1 MSLFEFLMVMVS
13 IIIGLGISEL
23 LTGVARLIRS
33 RSETRAYWVQL
44 VLVAAV
50 FIVLV
55 QQWWEFWQLRELQE
69 WTFALVLLY
78 LAELVGLYL
87 IAHLLFPEQVRGAD
101 LRAYYYGEM
110 RAVWWIGI
118 VTILIAMTFWPAAV
132 GHPVFVAD
140 NLSTLVGLGSFII
153 LGVSQRP
160 LLHKTL
166 VPLFLLLAIWDVVE
180 FSFVVSSR

>member
-50 FIVLV
+50 FVVLV
-55 QQWWEFWQLRELQE
+55 QQWWEFWQLRELRE
-69 WTFALVLLY
+69 WTFAIVLLY

-87 IAHLLFPEQVRGAD
+87 IAHLLFPERVRGAD
-101 LRAYYYGEM
+101 LREYYYGEM

-118 VTILIAMTFWPAAV
+118 VTVLIAMSFWPAAM
-132 GHPVFVAD
+132 GHPVFVVD
-140 NLSTLVGLGSFII
+140 NLSSWVGLVSFIV
-153 LGVSQRP
+153 LAVSKRP
-160 LLHKTL
+160 LLHMAL
-166 VPLFLLLAIWDVVE
+166 VPLFFLFAIWDVVE
-180 FSFVVSSR
+180 FSFVVRSS

>member
-13 IIIGLGISEL
+13 IIIGLAMSEL

-44 VLVAAV
+44 VLVTAV

-78 LAELVGLYL
+78 LSELVGLFL
-87 IAHLLFPEQVRGAD
+87 IAHLLFPEHVRGAD
-101 LRAYYYGEM
+101 LHAYYHGEM
-110 RAVWWIGI
+110 RAVWWIGV
-118 VTILIAMTFWPAAV
+118 VTILIAMSFWHVAV
-132 GHPVFVAD
+132 GHPVFIAD
-140 NLSTLVGLGSFII
+140 NISTLIGLCAFIV

-166 VPLFLLLAIWDVVE
+166 VPLFLLLSIWDVVQ
-180 FSFVVSSR
+180 FSFVVSNT

>member
-33 RSETRAYWVQL
+33 RDETRAYWVQL

-87 IAHLLFPEQVRGAD
+87 IAHLLFPEHVRGAD

-118 VTILIAMTFWPAAV
+118 VTILIAMTFWPVAV
-132 GHPVFVAD
+132 GHPVFVVD
-140 NLSTLVGLGSFII
+140 NLSTLVGLVSFLI

-160 LLHKTL
+160 SLHATL
-166 VPLFLLLAIWDVVE
+166 VPLFFLLAVWDVVE